1 MAEEETSKLYWL
13 LPILF
18 NWIGG
23 LTGWLVLKDKN
34 REKADN
40 ILISGIVILGLEILT
55 LVVWIGGLMF

>member
-1 MAEEETSKLYWL
+1 MAKEDTSVWYWL

-23 LTGWLVLKDKN
+23 LTGWLVLKDKD

-40 ILISGIVILGLEILT
+40 ILVSGLVILGLEILT
-55 LVVWIGGLMF
+55 LTIWIGGLMF